1 MIPQLKEIGWLFLKL
16 GIFAFGGPAA
26 HIAMMQDEVVRRKE
40 WMTEDHFLDLVGVTN
55 LIPGPNSTEMAI
67 HCGFHRGGV
76 WGLFVSGVAFIFPA
90 ALLTGSLAYLYVEY
104 QHVPQLQSALFG
116 IKPAVLAII
125 LLALYRLGKKAL
137 KSWQIGTIGL
147 IAMALV
153 LSGMSEV
160 FAILIGGVLGILW
173 KGWQRPKDQP
183 IQSSPWLPLLL
194 TQSAWLSPLFA
205 ATTAATQIT
214 HMRLFLTFL
223 KVGSVLFGSGYV
235 LVAYLDGELVQT
247 LGWLTQ
253 SQLLD
258 AIAIGQLTPGP
269 VLATSTFIGYQ
280 LQGFWGAVL
289 ATTGIF
295 LPSFLFVWLLNPII
309 PKMRQSKI
317 ASAFLDAV
325 NISAVGLIAAVSIK
339 LGQQLFIDWR
349 SIAIFV
355 VSAAAIIASK
365 TKLSPIWLIL
375 GGAIIG
381 PLFSLIQ

>member
-1 MIPQLKEIGWLFLKL
+1 
-16 GIFAFGGPAA
+16 
-26 HIAMMQDEVVRRKE
+26 
-40 WMTEDHFLDLVGVTN
+40 
-55 LIPGPNSTEMAI
+55 
-67 HCGFHRGGV
+67 
-76 WGLFVSGVAFIFPA
+76 
-90 ALLTGSLAYLYVEY
+90 
-104 QHVPQLQSALFG
+104 
-116 IKPAVLAII
+116 
-125 LLALYRLGKKAL
+125 
-137 KSWQIGTIGL
+137 
-147 IAMALV
+147 
-153 LSGMSEV
+153 
-160 FAILIGGVLGILW
+160 
-173 KGWQRPKDQP
+173 
-183 IQSSPWLPLLL
+183 
-194 TQSAWLSPLFA
+194 
-205 ATTAATQIT
+205 
-214 HMRLFLTFL
+214 MRLFLTFL